1 MLVGDDVTER
11 RLDVELVRRRAAVDV
26 ETEAGEEL
34 VKVEDVQDEVM
45 VGLRSRRRR
54 SDVMLLLLAVGK
66 SQQDVDWNRTKI
78 GSVED
83 RQLA

>member
-26 ETEAGEEL
+26 EAEAGEEL
-34 VKVEDVQDEVM
+34 VKVEDVKDEVV

-66 SQQDVDWNRTKI
+66 SQQDVD
-78 GSVED
+78 
-83 RQLA
+83 

>member
-26 ETEAGEEL
+26 EAEAGEEL

-66 SQQDVDWNRTKI
+66 SQQDVD
-78 GSVED
+78 
-83 RQLA
+83 

>member
-26 ETEAGEEL
+26 EAEAGEEL

-54 SDVMLLLLAVGK
+54 PHVMLLFLAVGK
-66 SQQDVDWNRTKI
+66 SQ
-78 GSVED
+78 
-83 RQLA
+83 

>member
-26 ETEAGEEL
+26 EAEAGEEL